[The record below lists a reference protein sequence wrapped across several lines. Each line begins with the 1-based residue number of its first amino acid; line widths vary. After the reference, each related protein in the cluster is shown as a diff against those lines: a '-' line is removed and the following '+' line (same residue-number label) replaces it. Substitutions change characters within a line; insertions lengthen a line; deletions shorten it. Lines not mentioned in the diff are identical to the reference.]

1 MKLSAC
7 GSTSTVVCVLFLSS
21 EDVSEAGADEAARA
35 VVHQVVFTLK
45 RLTVESIVNGSSA
58 IFRSHHKMC
67 RFFVHYKHRKHE
79 KCQHVY
85 RTRYLSCIPYRDNL
99 YISCLHDKQDKLFR
113 L

>member
-1 MKLSAC
+1 MAGDANMIECYDS
-7 GSTSTVVCVLFLSS
+7 SSS
-21 EDVSEAGADEAARA
+21 EDVSEAGADEAPRA
-35 VVHQVVFTLK
+35 VVHQVVLTLK

-79 KCQHVY
+79 KCQHLY
-85 RTRYLSCIPYRDNL
+85 RTRYLSCIPYRDKL